1 MWIYILL
8 AIILIIVL
16 SFISLFIICKLKFDN
31 SIIRIDEALGQ
42 VTELLEKKLVLLQK
56 VNKAVKKKTKEDFIP
71 DVENIKLD
79 ELDVFQINS
88 EITKYDTD
96 ITELIDYNRE
106 EKVDS
111 KDFKLLDELNKVNID
126 CAAVIKYYNENV
138 LKYNDLLHSFPYSMT
153 AKLRHHKEKKIF
165 ENQKEEIF
173 EILKK

>member
-16 SFISLFIICKLKFDN
+16 CFISLFIICKMKFDN
-31 SIIRIDEALGQ
+31 SIIRIDEALVQ

-56 VNKAVKKKTKEDFIP
+56 VNKAVKKKTKEEFLPNID
-71 DVENIKLD
+71 DIKLD
-79 ELDVFQINS
+79 DIDIFQVNS
-88 EITKYDTD
+88 EVTKYDKD
-96 ITELIDYNRE
+96 VTELIDYNRE
-106 EKVDS
+106 DKVDS

-126 CAAVIKYYNENV
+126 CAAVMKYYNENV
-138 LKYNDLLHSFPYSMT
+138 EKYNDLLHSFPYNIT

-165 ENQKEEIF
+165 ESQKEEIF